1 MLGKVL
7 KVDADEVVIGMD
19 DGSLKKAP
27 LGNCNFYPRVDDR
40 IRLFENEYEMVI
52 SKVEENY
59 QETSYTSASGAQ
71 VSKHGVPVNKVAY
84 VLLALLVGS
93 LGVHKFYAG
102 KIGLGVLYLIFCWTL
117 IPGFVAFIEGIIAAC
132 TPHDENGYIYI
143 L

>member
-27 LGNCNFYPRVDDR
+27 LGNCNFYPRIDDR
-40 IRLFENEYEMVI
+40 VELFENEYEMVI

-59 QETSYTSASGAQ
+59 QETRYAKSSSGAQ
-71 VSKHGVPVNKVAY
+71 VSRHGVPVNKVAY
-84 VLLALLVGS
+84 VVLALLVGS
-93 LGVHKFYAG
+93 LGAHKFYAG
-102 KIGLGVLYLIFCWTL
+102 KIGLGVLYLLFCWTL

-143 L
+143 